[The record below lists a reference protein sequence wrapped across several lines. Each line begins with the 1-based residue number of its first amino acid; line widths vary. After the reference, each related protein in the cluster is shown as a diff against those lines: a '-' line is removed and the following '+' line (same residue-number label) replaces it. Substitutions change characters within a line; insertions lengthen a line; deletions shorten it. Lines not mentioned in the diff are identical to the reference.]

1 MKSGHDGVDR
11 DYRFLQV
18 ASHMLNLDQA
28 LTVLLGFAR
37 GEAGTLQHYDFGG
50 QKGISPSDG
59 VTLEDIG
66 RMMLMNPRLYG
77 SEVAAL
83 IGAGSSAPWDA
94 VGYTE
99 RLEDADPDE
108 RGGLWDRARSLF
120 DYFDQIGGI
129 GLAKASKLLH
139 IKRPFFYP
147 VLDSFVVAEYGC
159 PDGNPDGC
167 WAAVRNDLLHGA
179 PALAQIRRRLDRID
193 AAVLLRQ
200 VSDVRL
206 LDILAWSIHRFG
218 LEGAIARS
226 PAALAALVVDPL

>member
-1 MKSGHDGVDR
+1 MASANEAVGRDGVLR
-11 DYRFLQV
+11 V
-18 ASHMLNLDQA
+18 ASHTLSLDQA
-28 LTVLLGFAR
+28 LAVLLGFAR

-50 QKGISPSDG
+50 RNGISPSDG

-66 RMMLMNPRLYG
+66 RMTLMNPGLYG

-83 IGAGSSAPWDA
+83 LDAGPGAPWDA
-94 VGYTE
+94 VGHSEY
-99 RLEDADPDE
+99 LEDADPDE

-120 DYFDQIGGI
+120 DYFDRIGGI

-139 IKRPFFYP
+139 IKRPLFYP

-159 PDGNPDGC
+159 WRLDEKPDTC
-167 WAAVRNDLLHGA
+167 WAAVRSDLLHGA
-179 PALAQIRRRLDRID
+179 PAVAQIRRRLDRED
-193 AAVLLRQ
+193 EAVLLRQ

-218 LEGAIARS
+218 LEGAINRA
-226 PAALAALVVDPL
+226 PLP